1 MCQLMP
7 TTAASCPT
15 IKANASLRRSRR
27 WKDQHQFETND
38 GNSHCPVGG
47 DSLLNKSRWL
57 QNKNQQLQQQQQQ
70 QSNGTPPAKNNV
82 GRRRPNR
89 REQQQHD
96 SSSISTASTEQLS
109 TSSSDDCLSL
119 SFDDISYDASPVKS
133 STKPR
138 RRRTKKSGR
147 PQTMVVNVPLQRQR
161 SSSSCIDDQDED
173 LNDDE
178 KSRYLAIDCEMVGI
192 GPMGTTSRLAR
203 VAIVNWHGEVVY
215 DAHVRVEEKVTD
227 YRTFVSGITPGDL
240 LESSG
245 AVSFD
250 EARCAVMERIRGR
263 VLVGHGLRND
273 FAALGIW
280 DHPWHDVRDTAR
292 YEPFMR
298 SPGPGE
304 YNPTGAVLVPKKLRT
319 LARDKL
325 GMEIQVEGLPHS
337 PVEDAIAAL
346 GLYRRHRSKWE
357 RAVMYKV
364 ERTREI
370 RDGVD
375 CAAMEANL

>member
-1 MCQLMP
+1 
-7 TTAASCPT
+7 
-15 IKANASLRRSRR
+15 
-27 WKDQHQFETND
+27 
-38 GNSHCPVGG
+38 
-47 DSLLNKSRWL
+47 
-57 QNKNQQLQQQQQQ
+57 
-70 QSNGTPPAKNNV
+70 
-82 GRRRPNR
+82 
-89 REQQQHD
+89 
-96 SSSISTASTEQLS
+96 
-109 TSSSDDCLSL
+109 
-119 SFDDISYDASPVKS
+119 
-133 STKPR
+133 
-138 RRRTKKSGR
+138 
-147 PQTMVVNVPLQRQR
+147 MVVNVPLQRQR

-173 LNDDE
+173 VNDEE

-192 GPMGTTSRLAR
+192 GPLGLTSRLAR

-250 EARCAVMERIRGR
+250 EARYAVMEHTRGR

-298 SPGPGE
+298 APGPND
-304 YNPTGAVLVPKKLRT
+304 YNPTGAALVPKKLRT

-325 GMEIQVEGLPHS
+325 GMEIQVEGMPHS
-337 PVEDAIAAL
+337 PVEDAVAAL

-375 CAAMEANL
+375 SAAMEADRR